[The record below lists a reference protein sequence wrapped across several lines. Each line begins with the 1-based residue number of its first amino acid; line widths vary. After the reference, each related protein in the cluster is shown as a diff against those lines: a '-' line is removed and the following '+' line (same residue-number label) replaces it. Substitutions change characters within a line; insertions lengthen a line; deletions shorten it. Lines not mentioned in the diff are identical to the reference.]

1 MSVFALVGLCLKHPV
16 CLWLSCRTF
25 PSVGRRKL
33 FLPLVHFTAKWFI
46 SIAASYRFHAPEFHS
61 PQVCP
66 TPSSLFTLSQG
77 RNTPQ
82 RGRVGMGRDRFLAG
96 RGNGFKSI
104 LLYHYLISL
113 TSDYWRNIVG
123 LLQCTVFSQCQW
135 SLQRAVECILRRGK
149 KADWEKSS
157 IFILIS
163 LTQETWTPALMLL
176 NVGGMLNICHLLYSK
191 DAFASSALWDGRE
204 QIIFS
209 S

>member
-1 MSVFALVGLCLKHPV
+1 MLETPSVFVIVMQDLPLCRQEEAVLASGALYFQMVY
-16 CLWLSCRTF
+16 LSCTI
-25 PSVGRRKL
+25 
-33 FLPLVHFTAKWFI
+33 LPF
-46 SIAASYRFHAPEFHS
+46 SSPEFHS
-61 PQVCP
+61 TQVCP

-82 RGRVGMGRDRFLAG
+82 RGRVGMGRDWFLAD

-163 LTQETWTPALMLL
+163 LTQEIWTPALMLL
-176 NVGGMLNICHLLYSK
+176 NVGGMLRICHLLYSK
-191 DAFASSALWDGRE
+191 DAFASSPLWDSRE